1 MLTSTVSFAVTAVE
15 RLNKYLFIMYSYLF
29 DVFFVCD
36 AIKCDM
42 PDRDV
47 KALAVGSTFSLVVD
61 AQAQGPE
68 SDLRQRYDL
77 HISCRE

>member
-1 MLTSTVSFAVTAVE
+1 MLKSTVSFAVIAVK

-47 KALAVGSTFSLVVD
+47 KALAVGSTFSSAAD
-61 AQAQGPE
+61 AQAQNPE
-68 SDLRQRYDL
+68 SDLRQRYEL
-77 HISCRE
+77 YISCRE